1 MNTQHNKAAST
12 MKHED
17 NSNLIRVN
25 DELALSPR
33 LYRIASLIARTSW
46 GDDLDWYLE
55 EQLDHLLKEGRFL
68 LHEYTYCVRH
78 GITRK
83 QYDEMHPITI
93 LEL

>member
-1 MNTQHNKAAST
+1 MNKQNNNTANTVST
-12 MKHED
+12 NNCD
-17 NSNLIRVN
+17 LVRVN
-25 DELALSPR
+25 EELALSPR